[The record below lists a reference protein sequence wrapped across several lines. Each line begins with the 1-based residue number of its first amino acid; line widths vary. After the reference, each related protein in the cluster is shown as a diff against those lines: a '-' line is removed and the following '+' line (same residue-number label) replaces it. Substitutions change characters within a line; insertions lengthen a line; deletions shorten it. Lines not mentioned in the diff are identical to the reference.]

1 MAFQLSDRAKEL
13 IPKARIVSFASLQ
26 EHYGPEV
33 IAQLQAADNESRYLS
48 DADGA
53 ALANAEGFAAA
64 ALFRD
69 NADEIVT
76 DARKL
81 VLVQHPGITE
91 PGGALY
97 PEFRAKACWR
107 DFWQFLRCIT
117 YGIATGSTEFT
128 SEPGLAAMNELYTE
142 MQVPLPAMVTGLEA
156 LKVESLKRLPEQGA
170 ELAPY
175 FDHLIEKMRAFH

>member
-1 MAFQLSDRAKEL
+1 MAFQLSDRAKAL
-13 IPKARIVSFASLQ
+13 IPKARIVSFTALQ
-26 EHYGPEV
+26 NRYGAELLK
-33 IAQLQAADNESRYLS
+33 QLQVADDERRYLS
-48 DADGA
+48 DEEMA
-53 ALANAEGFAAA
+53 ALGDEEGAKAARF
-64 ALFRD
+64 LRD

-76 DARKL
+76 DARRQ
-81 VLVQHPGITE
+81 VLEQHPGITE

-128 SEPGLAAMNELYTE
+128 SAVGLSAMNELYTE

-156 LKVESLKRLPEQGA
+156 LKAESLKRLSAQEA

-175 FDHLIEKMRAFH
+175 FDHLIEKMRAFS